1 MSINSRSISILL
13 ATLFLGFFFHT
24 KSITFCMKQKPFVS
38 ANNARLSEQS
48 KTAACNCEIQ
58 SLNLAA

>member
-13 ATLFLGFFFHT
+13 ATLFLGY
-24 KSITFCMKQKPFVS
+24 SITFCMKQKPFVS

>member
-13 ATLFLGFFFHT
+13 ATLFLGY
-24 KSITFCMKQKPFVS
+24 SITSCMKHKPFVS